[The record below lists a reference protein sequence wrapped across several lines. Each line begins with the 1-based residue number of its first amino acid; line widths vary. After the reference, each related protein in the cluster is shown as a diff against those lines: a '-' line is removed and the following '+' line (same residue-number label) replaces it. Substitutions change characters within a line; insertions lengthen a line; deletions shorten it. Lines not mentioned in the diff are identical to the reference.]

1 VLPVPR
7 NEAVFCYPN
16 DHRGCMFCYHDHA
29 IGITRLNVYAGLAAV
44 FFLREVF
51 EMNLAIPMDDFD
63 WPLMLQDKTFK
74 PDGQLLDN
82 LNKVD
87 GGDTAVVNG
96 KAYPYL
102 AVEPSRFRIL
112 DASNSRFWRLR
123 LMPLG
128 LNKDGTVEVPPLK
141 LAWLTG

>member
-1 VLPVPR
+1 MVGRRELHMAGALGDAAPASSRAPV
-7 NEAVFCYPN
+7 AVAAVQP
-16 DHRGCMFCYHDHA
+16 
-29 IGITRLNVYAGLAAV
+29 RLNVYAGLAAV

-51 EMNLAIPMDDFD
+51 EMNLPIPMDEFD

-87 GGDTAVVNG
+87 GDDTAVVNG

-102 AVEPSRFRIL
+102 AVGPNRFRIL

-123 LMPLG
+123 L
-128 LNKDGTVEVPPLK
+128 DIRHST
-141 LAWLTG
+141 

>member
-1 VLPVPR
+1 MLPVPR

-16 DHRGCMFCYHDHA
+16 DHRGYMFWYHDRA
-29 IGITRLNVYAGLAAV
+29 IGITGLNVYAGSGRRHLSS
-44 FFLREVF
+44 EVF
-51 EMNLAIPMDDFD
+51 EMNLPIPMDEFD

-102 AVEPSRFRIL
+102 AVEPSLFRIL
-112 DASNSRFWRLR
+112 DASSSRFWRLR

-141 LAWLTG
+141 LAWFTG

>member
-1 VLPVPR
+1 
-7 NEAVFCYPN
+7 
-16 DHRGCMFCYHDHA
+16 
-29 IGITRLNVYAGLAAV
+29 
-44 FFLREVF
+44 
-51 EMNLAIPMDDFD
+51 MNLAIPMDEFD

-96 KAYPYL
+96 KTYPYL